1 MTQKLNADLE
11 RDERRGTRDE
21 GRNEVGGR
29 GSCRAETAATGDL
42 RLATGG

>member
-11 RDERRGTRDE
+11 RDDGTRDE
-21 GRNEVGGR
+21 GRNELGGR